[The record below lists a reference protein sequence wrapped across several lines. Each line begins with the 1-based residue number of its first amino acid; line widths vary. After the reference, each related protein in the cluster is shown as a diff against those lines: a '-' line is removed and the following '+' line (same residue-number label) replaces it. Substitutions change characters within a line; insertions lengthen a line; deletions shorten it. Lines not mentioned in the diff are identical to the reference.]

1 MTALPTLAPTVNGS
15 KIDAV
20 LAHMYDCHPDDA
32 TTARM
37 WLTARIGGEYTY
49 AHQDIADALTDYC
62 RANNLGTGI
71 SEASVRRWRKA
82 QR

>member
-1 MTALPTLAPTVNGS
+1 MSLPTLTPTVNGS
-15 KIDAV
+15 KIDAI
-20 LAHMYDCHPDDA
+20 LAHLDDCHPEDA

-49 AHQDIADALTDYC
+49 AHQDIADALTHYC
-62 RANNLGTGI
+62 RANNLGSGV
-71 SEASVRRWRKA
+71 SEASIRRYRKA

>member
-1 MTALPTLAPTVNGS
+1 MSLPTLTPTVNGS

-20 LAHMYDCHPDDA
+20 LAHMDDCNPDDA
-32 TTARM
+32 VTVRM
-37 WLTARIGGEYTY
+37 WLTARIGGDYTY

-62 RANNLGTGI
+62 KANNLGSGV
-71 SEASVRRWRKA
+71 SEASVRRYRKA

>member
-1 MTALPTLAPTVNGS
+1 MSLPTLTPTVNGN

-20 LAHMYDCHPDDA
+20 LAHMDDCHPEDA
-32 TTARM
+32 DRLREYLARPD
-37 WLTARIGGEYTY
+37 LY

-62 RANNLGTGI
+62 RANNLGSGV
-71 SEASVRRWRKA
+71 SEASVRRYRKA

>member
-1 MTALPTLAPTVNGS
+1 MTALPALTPTVNGN

-20 LAHMYDCHPDDA
+20 LAHMDDCHPEDA
-32 TTARM
+32 ATARM

-49 AHQDIADALTDYC
+49 AHQDIADALTQYARD
-62 RANNLGTGI
+62 NNLGTGI
-71 SEASVRRWRKA
+71 SETSVRRYRKA

>member
-1 MTALPTLAPTVNGS
+1 MSLPTLAPTVNGS

-20 LAHMYDCHPDDA
+20 LAHLDDCHPDDA
-32 TTARM
+32 VTVRM

-62 RANNLGTGI
+62 RTNNLGSGV
-71 SEASVRRWRKA
+71 SEASVRRYRKKA
-82 QR
+82 

>member
-1 MTALPTLAPTVNGS
+1 MNLPTLTPTVNGS

-20 LAHMYDCHPDDA
+20 LAHLDDCHPDDA
-32 TTARM
+32 VTVRM
-37 WLTARIGGEYTY
+37 WLSARIQGTYTY

-62 RANNLGTGI
+62 RANNLGTGV
-71 SEASVRRWRKA
+71 SETTVRRYRKA

>member
-1 MTALPTLAPTVNGS
+1 MSLPTLTPTVNGN

-20 LAHMYDCHPDDA
+20 LAHMDDCHPDDA
-32 TTARM
+32 DRLREYLARPD
-37 WLTARIGGEYTY
+37 LY

-62 RANNLGTGI
+62 RANNLGSGV
-71 SEASVRRWRKA
+71 SEASVRRYRKA

>member
-1 MTALPTLAPTVNGS
+1 MSLPTLAPTTTGS

-20 LAHMYDCHPDDA
+20 LAHMDDCHPDDA

-37 WLTARIGGEYTY
+37 WLSARIQGTYTY

-71 SEASVRRWRKA
+71 SEASVRRYRKA
-82 QR
+82 NR

>member
-1 MTALPTLAPTVNGS
+1 MSLPTLTPTPNGS

-20 LAHMYDCHPDDA
+20 LAHMDDCHPDDA
-32 TTARM
+32 DRLREYLARPD
-37 WLTARIGGEYTY
+37 LY

-62 RANNLGTGI
+62 KANNLGTGI
-71 SEASVRRWRKA
+71 SEASVRRYRKA

>member
-1 MTALPTLAPTVNGS
+1 MSLPTLTPTPNGS

-20 LAHMYDCHPDDA
+20 LAHMDDCHPDDA

-37 WLTARIGGEYTY
+37 WLSARIQGTYTY

-62 RANNLGTGI
+62 RTNNLGSGV
-71 SEASVRRWRKA
+71 SEASVRRYRKKA
-82 QR
+82 R

>member
-1 MTALPTLAPTVNGS
+1 MSLPTLTPTVNGN

-20 LAHMYDCHPDDA
+20 LAHMDDCHPEDA
-32 TTARM
+32 DRLREYLARPD
-37 WLTARIGGEYTY
+37 LY

-62 RANNLGTGI
+62 RANNLGSGV
-71 SEASVRRWRKA
+71 SETSIRRYRKA

>member
-1 MTALPTLAPTVNGS
+1 MSLPTITPTVNGS

-20 LAHMYDCHPDDA
+20 LAHMNDCHPDDA

-37 WLTARIGGEYTY
+37 WLSARIQGTYTY

-62 RANNLGTGI
+62 RTNNLGSGV
-71 SEASVRRWRKA
+71 SEASVRRYRKKA
-82 QR
+82 

>member
-1 MTALPTLAPTVNGS
+1 MTALPTLTPTVNGT

-20 LAHMYDCHPDDA
+20 LAHMDDCHPDDA
-32 TTARM
+32 VTVRM
-37 WLTARIGGEYTY
+37 WLSARIGNEYTY

-62 RANNLGTGI
+62 KANNLGTGI
-71 SEASVRRWRKA
+71 SEASVRRYRKA

>member
-1 MTALPTLAPTVNGS
+1 MSLPTLTPTVNGS
-15 KIDAV
+15 KIDTV
-20 LAHMYDCHPDDA
+20 LAHMTDCHPDDA

-37 WLTARIGGEYTY
+37 WLTARIGSEYTY

-62 RANNLGTGI
+62 KANNLGNGI
-71 SEASVRRWRKA
+71 GEASVRRYRKK